1 MTHRTPHITG
11 LEAQK
16 QVSIYML
23 TLHAHAN
30 VPLSSARLPTSFQQ
44 LHLVS
49 YSDCD
54 CILGGKYVIKVVISL
69 IAIFKKGNYI
79 LVAILA

>member
-1 MTHRTPHITG
+1 MHMPMY
-11 LEAQK
+11 LLA
-16 QVSIYML
+16 
-23 TLHAHAN
+23 LHDFQ
-30 VPLSSARLPTSFQQ
+30 PLFNSPI
-44 LHLVS
+44 